1 MVGDGVNDGPAL
13 AAATVGIAMGAGG
26 SDTALE
32 AADVALI
39 GDDLSRLPYLFALS
53 RKSRRIIRQNIVV
66 ALGVKLALVA
76 AIPFGVVSLIAA
88 VIIGDMGVSLVVTGN
103 ALRLGRFHGGMDFSD
118 EG

>member
-13 AAATVGIAMGAGG
+13 AAATVGIAMGVAG

-39 GDDLSRLPYLFALS
+39 GDDLSRLPYLFELS
-53 RKSRRIIRQNIVV
+53 RRSRRIIRQNIVI

-76 AIPFGVVSLIAA
+76 AVPFGVVSLIAA
-88 VIIGDMGVSLVVTGN
+88 VIIGDVGVSLAVTGN
-103 ALRLGRFHGGMDFSD
+103 AMRLGRFRA
-118 EG
+118 EV